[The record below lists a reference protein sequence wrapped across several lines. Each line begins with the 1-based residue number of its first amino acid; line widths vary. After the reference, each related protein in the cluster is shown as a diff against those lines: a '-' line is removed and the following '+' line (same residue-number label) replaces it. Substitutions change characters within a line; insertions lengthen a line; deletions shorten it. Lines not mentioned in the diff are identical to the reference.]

1 VILGFFCYIKSF
13 LGHLGKSE
21 MQIDNLGVIGAG
33 MMGAE
38 IALIFAMSG
47 KSVML
52 NDTSQDRL
60 DEALNKLSATLDAG
74 ISRNFWTEEDKAI
87 TLSNIALTTNL
98 EDFSECHMVI
108 EAVFEDAAVKGEV
121 FKKLDNILKPNCIIA
136 SNTSSISITVLS
148 ANVSESRQK
157 NFVGLHFF
165 SPVHRMKLV
174 EVINGMDSSAEA
186 LEIATKAC
194 KDAGKVPIQVK
205 DVVGFAVN
213 RMLFALWNEALRL
226 VEEGACTPED
236 IDVGCKLGLGH
247 PVGPFELMD
256 LTSNTLNLQVG
267 KILEDAYGDRFHP
280 RPILK
285 QVVAAGRAGRKVGRG
300 WYKYDK

>member
-1 VILGFFCYIKSF
+1 MAISKV
-13 LGHLGKSE
+13 
-21 MQIDNLGVIGAG
+21 GVIGAG
-33 MMGAE
+33 MMGSE
-38 IALIFAMSG
+38 IALVFALAG
-47 KSVML
+47 KSVVL
-52 NDTSQDRL
+52 SDTSEEQLSR
-60 DEALNKLSATLDAG
+60 ALEKLSDVLDAG
-74 ISRNFWTEEDKAI
+74 VARGFWTEEDKPSA
-87 TLSNIALTTNL
+87 LSNITTATDL
-98 EDFSECHMVI
+98 GVFSDRDMVI
-108 EAVFEDAAVKGEV
+108 EAVFEDLETKGIV
-121 FKKLDNILKPNCIIA
+121 FKKLDSILTTQCIIA

-148 ANVSESRQK
+148 SNVSEARQK

-174 EVINGMDSSAEA
+174 EVISAMDSSKQA
-186 LEIATKAC
+186 LESAAQAC
-194 KDAGKVPIQVK
+194 RDVGKVPIQVK

-226 VEEGACTPED
+226 VEEGACSPED
-236 IDVGCKLGLGH
+236 IDIGCKLGLGH

-285 QVVAAGRAGRKVGRG
+285 QIVAAGRAGRKSGRG
-300 WYKYDK
+300 WYKYGKS

>member
-1 VILGFFCYIKSF
+1 
-13 LGHLGKSE
+13 
-21 MQIDNLGVIGAG
+21 MQIAKLGVIGAG

-38 IALIFAMSG
+38 IALVFAMAG

-52 NDTSQDRL
+52 NDTAQERL
-60 DEALNKLSATLDAG
+60 DEALKKLSTVLDAG
-74 ISRNFWTEEDKAI
+74 ISRKFWIEEDKTA
-87 TLSNIALTTNL
+87 TLANIIPTTNL
-98 EDFSECHMVI
+98 QDFSDRQMVI
-108 EAVFEDAAVKGEV
+108 EAVFEDAEVKGQV
-121 FKKLDNILKPNCIIA
+121 FKKIDKILDPNCIVA

-148 ANVSESRQK
+148 ANVSEARQK

-165 SPVHRMKLV
+165 SPVHRMQLV
-174 EVINGMDSSAEA
+174 EVIKGMDSSAEA
-186 LEIATKAC
+186 LEVATQAC
-194 KDAGKVPIQVK
+194 KDAGKIPIQVK

-236 IDVGCKLGLGH
+236 IDIGCKLGLGH

-267 KILEDAYGDRFHP
+267 NILEDAYGDRFHP

-285 QVVAAGRAGRKVGRG
+285 QIVAAGRAGRKVGRG
-300 WYKYDK
+300 WYKYEK

>member
-1 VILGFFCYIKSF
+1 
-13 LGHLGKSE
+13 
-21 MQIDNLGVIGAG
+21 MQIAKLGVIGAG

-38 IALIFAMSG
+38 IALVFAMAG

-52 NDTSQDRL
+52 NDTAQERL
-60 DEALNKLSATLDAG
+60 DEALKKFSAVLDTG
-74 ISRNFWTEEDKAI
+74 ISRKFWTEEEKLA
-87 TLSNIALTTNL
+87 TLANISPTTNL
-98 EDFSECHMVI
+98 QDFSDRQMVI
-108 EAVFEDAAVKGEV
+108 EAVFEDAEVKGQV
-121 FKKLDNILKPNCIIA
+121 FKKIDKILDPNCIVA

-148 ANVSESRQK
+148 ANVSEARQK

-186 LEIATKAC
+186 LEVATQAC
-194 KDAGKVPIQVK
+194 KDAGKIPIQVK

-236 IDVGCKLGLGH
+236 IDIGCKLGLGH

-267 KILEDAYGDRFHP
+267 NILEDAYGDRFHP

-285 QVVAAGRAGRKVGRG
+285 QIVAAGRAGRKVGRG
-300 WYKYDK
+300 WYKYEK

>member
-1 VILGFFCYIKSF
+1 MAISKV
-13 LGHLGKSE
+13 
-21 MQIDNLGVIGAG
+21 GVIGAG
-33 MMGAE
+33 MMGSE
-38 IALIFAMSG
+38 IALVFALAG
-47 KSVML
+47 KSVVL
-52 NDTSQDRL
+52 SDTSEEQLSR
-60 DEALNKLSATLDAG
+60 ALEKLSDVLDAG
-74 ISRNFWTEEDKAI
+74 VARGFWTEEDKPSA
-87 TLSNIALTTNL
+87 LSNITTATDL
-98 EDFSECHMVI
+98 GVFSDRDMVI
-108 EAVFEDAAVKGEV
+108 EAVFEDLETKGIV
-121 FKKLDNILKPNCIIA
+121 FKKLDSILTTQCIIA

-148 ANVSESRQK
+148 SNVSEARQK

-174 EVINGMDSSAEA
+174 EVISAMDSSKQA
-186 LEIATKAC
+186 LESAAQAC
-194 KDAGKVPIQVK
+194 RDVGKVPIQVK

-226 VEEGACTPED
+226 VEEGACSPED
-236 IDVGCKLGLGH
+236 IYIGCKLGLGH

-285 QVVAAGRAGRKVGRG
+285 QIVAAGRAGRKSGRG
-300 WYKYDK
+300 WYKYGKS

>member
-1 VILGFFCYIKSF
+1 LKF
-13 LGHLGKSE
+13 LALLTRRTE
-21 MQIDNLGVIGAG
+21 MQIAKLGVIGAG

-38 IALIFAMSG
+38 IALVFAMAG

-52 NDTSQDRL
+52 NDTAQERL
-60 DEALNKLSATLDAG
+60 DEALKKLSTVLDTG
-74 ISRNFWTEEDKAI
+74 ISRKFWTEEDKMA
-87 TLSNIALTTNL
+87 TLANIIPTTNL
-98 EDFSECHMVI
+98 QDFSDRQMLI
-108 EAVFEDAAVKGEV
+108 EAVFEDAEVKGQV
-121 FKKLDNILKPNCIIA
+121 FKKIDKILDPNCIVA

-148 ANVSESRQK
+148 ANVSEARQK

-174 EVINGMDSSAEA
+174 EVIKGMDSSAEA
-186 LEIATKAC
+186 LEVATQAC
-194 KDAGKVPIQVK
+194 KDAGKIPIQVK

-236 IDVGCKLGLGH
+236 IDIGCKLGLGH

-267 KILEDAYGDRFHP
+267 NILEDAYGDRFHP

-285 QVVAAGRAGRKVGRG
+285 QIVAAGRAGRKVGRG
-300 WYKYDK
+300 WYKYEK